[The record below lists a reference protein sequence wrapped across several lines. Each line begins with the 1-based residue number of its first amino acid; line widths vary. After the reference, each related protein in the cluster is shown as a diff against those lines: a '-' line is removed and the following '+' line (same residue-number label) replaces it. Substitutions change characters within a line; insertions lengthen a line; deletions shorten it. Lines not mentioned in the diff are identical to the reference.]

1 MHENA
6 ILASLPKLFQTSN
19 PNVLTG
25 SGPDDCAH
33 LLVPGK
39 RLAASTDAFVENSHF
54 TSDTPPRLIAKKCLV
69 ASLSDLAASG
79 CLPQFALV
87 SLCLRKGLPENW
99 AAAFAQALAETARE
113 YDTAIVGGD
122 IVASKDAVC
131 VSVTVLGFPLPG
143 GPLLRSGGKPGD
155 VIAVTGDLGGSILGK
170 HLEPTAR
177 FKEIAVFMQY
187 CRELNLATPGAAMDI
202 SDGLALDLS
211 RLCRES
217 GVGAEID
224 AARVPVSEAAKKLA
238 ETSGQTPLSHALA
251 DGEDFELILAM
262 RPEMWAG
269 FAAYYA
275 RHGQGLAPFT
285 AIGRLTEAEGLY
297 LLDDRGR
304 RRPLAAKGYEHTW

>member
-1 MHENA
+1 MHEND
-6 ILASLPKLFQTSN
+6 ILASLPKLFATRN

-39 RLAASTDAFVENSHF
+39 RLAASTDAFAENSHF
-54 TSDTPPRLIAKKCLV
+54 TPDTPPRLVAKKCLV

-87 SLCLRKGLPENW
+87 SLCLKKGLPENW
-99 AAAFAQALAETARE
+99 AAEFAQALAETARQ

-122 IVASKDAVC
+122 IVAAKEAV
-131 VSVTVLGFPLPG
+131 VVAVTVLGFPLAG
-143 GPLLRSGGKPGD
+143 GPLLRSGGRPGD
-155 VIAVTGDLGGSILGK
+155 VVTVTGELGGSLLGK

-177 FKEIAVFMQY
+177 FKEISLFMQY
-187 CRELNLATPGAAMDI
+187 CRERNFQNPGAAMDI

-217 GVGAEID
+217 GVGAEIE
-224 AARVPVSEAAKKLA
+224 AARIPVSEAAKKMA
-238 ETSGQTPLSHALA
+238 ATSGQTPLDHALA
-251 DGEDFELILAM
+251 DGEDFELILVM
-262 RPEMWAG
+262 RPEIWAG

-275 RHGQGLAPFT
+275 RQGQGLAPFT
-285 AIGRLTEAEGLY
+285 CIGRLTGGRDLR
-297 LLDDRGR
+297 LIDDRGEG
-304 RRPLAAKGYEHTW
+304 RPLAAKGYEHTW